1 MLVIMYRFFDHLS
14 FYLLEVIVHFQRA
27 NPGTMLLGLL
37 IWPNYFYQWCFIKI
51 ARRVIYIEWL
61 CFQCKAPFMKIF
73 DLVTLWMMLSFWVA
87 LLSSLLMGPYNFWSW
102 LFIFTQIRRITKFPL
117 KYGFCNKSYIHTPS
131 LVVWKIF
138 KIQTVRKQG
147 VFPVWTPDF

>member
-1 MLVIMYRFFDHLS
+1 MCGS
-14 FYLLEVIVHFQRA
+14 NFYGSDVKIAEIFSTAAQSK
-27 NPGTMLLGLL
+27 TS
-37 IWPNYFYQWCFIKI
+37 PNLKFCFIKI

-87 LLSSLLMGPYNFWSW
+87 LLSSLLMGPYNLWSW

-117 KYGFCNKSYIHTPS
+117 MGLLHRAQPDLTPS
-131 LVVWKIF
+131 LVVLKIF

-147 VFPVWTPDF
+147 IFPVWTPDF